1 MSAAPPPVTGVSSVL
16 HSALPAPTFASSFDR
31 LAARGDDEIDVAWG
45 AALIARDAYA
55 RLDAR
60 ALLERFDDLA
70 QPLLGAGLPA
80 MTPEEQAKT
89 VGEHLFVTLGFKGNE
104 ADYYDPRNSLLPDV
118 LDRKL
123 GIPITLALVF
133 IEVSRRLGVHARG
146 VSFPGHFLVRV
157 EAPVGTI
164 GASPVFVDPFFG
176 GRLLD
181 RDALERLLKRSTSTK
196 EDLKDEHLAPCTA
209 RAMLM
214 RMLVNLKWIYQ
225 TRGDLARAHLA
236 LDRIVSLSPNQTA
249 AIRERGML
257 AARLGAVEAAR
268 ADLARLLE
276 IDPDAADA
284 KSIRARLAE
293 LESTRRVLN

>member
-1 MSAAPPPVTGVSSVL
+1 MSAAPPPATGA
-16 HSALPAPTFASSFDR
+16 SAVVHPAPPASLPASFEQ
-31 LAARGDDEIDVAWG
+31 LAARGDDDIDVAHG

-55 RLDAR
+55 QLDVR
-60 ALLERFDDLA
+60 ALLARFDDLA
-70 QPLLGAGLPA
+70 APLLGAGLA
-80 MTPEEQAKT
+80 SMTVDEQAT
-89 VGEHLFVTLGFKGNE
+89 RIAEHLFVSLGFKGNE

-133 IEVSRRLGVHARG
+133 IEVARRLGVSARG

-157 EAPVGTI
+157 DPPAGAPF
-164 GASPVFVDPFFG
+164 AQPVFVDPFFG

-196 EDLKDEHLAPCTA
+196 EALKEEHLLPCTS
-209 RAMLM
+209 RAMLV

-249 AIRERGML
+249 ALRERGLL

-276 IDPDAADA
+276 IDPNAADA